1 MKYWYIFLSVLLA
14 SCSTLSN
21 QQDGI
26 LYNEYLEYVNYVN
39 SGDESAVK
47 TKFTKSYMEAMI
59 KSNSSIPKELGLNTP
74 LWEDLATTIRAEHSH
89 YEKTGANA
97 GCLTINGLDKL
108 DRPRS
113 LSLYYLKEN
122 DKWLIN
128 YFGLAA
134 HDSISEYYHEPT
146 CPDPGSF

>member
-1 MKYWYIFLSVLLA
+1 MKYWYIILSFSLA

-21 QQDGI
+21 QPDDV
-26 LYNEYLEYVNYVN
+26 LYNEYLEYVILVN
-39 SGDESAVK
+39 SGDESAVE

-59 KSNSSIPKELGLNTP
+59 ESNINIPKELGLNTP
-74 LWEDLATTIRAEHSH
+74 LWEDLATTISTEHSH

-113 LSLYYLKEN
+113 LSLYYIKEN
-122 DKWLIN
+122 TNWLIS
-128 YFGLAA
+128 YFGLTA
-134 HDSISEYYHEPT
+134 HDSIQEYYSEPT
-146 CPDPGSF
+146 CPDPVSF